1 MRIVRGLVGDRSSD
15 GLADPPGRVRRELEA
30 LDVVELLDRPHQAEV
45 ALLDEVEEEHPPAH
59 VALRDRHDEPQ
70 VRLDQLGLR
79 VLAVDDV
86 APEPALVHEVALGEA
101 VLREHPGLDPLRELH
116 LFGAGQQPDST
127 DLLEVHP
134 HGIGGRADRTRGIP
148 IEQRRAQPSWRHHLV
163 FDGFDLFARATRIG
177 DRGLERDG
185 REDLAVIELFDTLV
199 ECDAVFSEEVTPRD
213 DRVFVEVDVLDHE
226 HELLVADDGRRSQL
240 PRGEVRLEILWR
252 HAPQPGRSRS
262 GLGHHLSSS

>member
-1 MRIVRGLVGDRSSD
+1 MRWISLTRDDGRPTFVGELLDRRLALELLRHLALHPHHPVDRLDHVHGDADRPGLVGDRSSD

-30 LDVVELLDRPHQAEV
+30 LHVVELLDRPHQAEV

-86 APEPALVHEVALGEA
+86 APEPAFVHEVALGEA
-101 VLREHPGLDPLRELH
+101 VLRDHPGLDPLRELH

-134 HGIGGRADRTRGIP
+134 HGIGRRADRTRGIP
-148 IEQRRAQPSWRHHLV
+148 VEQRRAQPSWRHHLV

-185 REDLAVIELFDTLV
+185 REDLAVIELFDT
-199 ECDAVFSEEVTPRD
+199 AR
-213 DRVFVEVDVLDHE
+213 RV
-226 HELLVADDGRRSQL
+226 
-240 PRGEVRLEILWR
+240 
-252 HAPQPGRSRS
+252 
-262 GLGHHLSSS
+262 